1 MTWELLPL
9 RTPTHPS
16 PTTHTTPQRCFQS
29 LEAHW
34 RMQSL
39 REAPARRE
47 IWRQKVQAVAD
58 ESYALA
64 QGLHRWKLSDQQ
76 RAAELEQRVELLG
89 TSGRP
94 DVASQTEEAMR
105 RGFQNSKRVLEEAYA
120 TGTSILS
127 GMGSQRETLKVG
139 RCACEWG
146 SREAVTG

>member
-1 MTWELLPL
+1 MEAVTFARLDASFPAV
-9 RTPTHPS
+9 
-16 PTTHTTPQRCFQS
+16 HTTPQRCFQS
-29 LEAHW
+29 LEAQW

-94 DVASQTEEAMR
+94 DAVSQTEEAMR
-105 RGFQNSKRVLEEAYA
+105 RGFQNSKRVLEEAFA

-139 RCACEWG
+139 RGACE
-146 SREAVTG
+146 

>member
-29 LEAHW
+29 LEAQW

-76 RAAELEQRVELLG
+76 RAAEMEQRVELLG

-94 DVASQTEEAMR
+94 DAVSQTEEAMR
-105 RGFQNSKRVLEEAYA
+105 RGFQNSKRVLEEAFA

-139 RCACEWG
+139 RGACE
-146 SREAVTG
+146 